1 MPSSRR
7 TALRR
12 GNEADGFPI
21 DQKPRAEA
29 EGAQPVVAILELD
42 DVDAARLFH
51 ARDGSDPAR
60 LYVLD
65 DEAVRRGNIPARRAF
80 GVEGVT
86 RAGKDIVAVAIDIH
100 GALRYQGRVR
110 SQGIATPCKGRA
122 LRVVLALEA
131 CDC

>member
-21 DQKPRAEA
+21 DQKARAKA
-29 EGAQPVVAILELD
+29 EGAQAVVAILELD

-51 ARDGSDPAR
+51 ARDGPDPAR
-60 LYVLD
+60 LYILD

-80 GVEGVT
+80 RVKGIPGT
-86 RAGKDIVAVAIDIH
+86 GKDVVAVAIDIH

-110 SQGIATPCKGRA
+110 SQGIATPCEERA
-122 LRVVLALEA
+122 VRVVLALEA
-131 CDC
+131 RDC